1 MTISLNAG
9 LQGLSRNPLCGNPS
23 KAGFGAILKP
33 DACKTYDRA
42 TLTVHCVGDSPM
54 PPLVVGALLIVLAM
68 LSWRK
73 GARTQSTID
82 RPSL

>member
-33 DACKTYDRA
+33 DACKTYDRG
-42 TLTVHCVGDSPM
+42 HVGDSPM